1 MTRRLLAGGLTRA
14 IVILTRFPDL
24 KSAGYADDAL
34 PPGVGFMRKDVV
46 ERPEEIEAA
55 LNAVV
60 RERSGEVRHDTV
72 TVADLAVL
80 TRAQREVLA
89 LVAQGYDNEAI
100 AAMRSCSRS
109 SVANLIVGIYRRL
122 GIEQGGQLNPRVE
135 AVRRYTAAVG
145 LPERPG
151 E

>member
-1 MTRRLLAGGLTRA
+1 MTGQKGWVSPGPRATRGA
-14 IVILTRFPDL
+14 MSRFLSIPFFV
-24 KSAGYADDAL
+24 AADN
-34 PPGVGFMRKDVV
+34 RH
-46 ERPEEIEAA
+46 RPFTLHVAVQAPAKAA
-55 LNAVV
+55 LNAVA
-60 RERSGEVRHDTV
+60 RERSAEVRHDSAM
-72 TVADLAVL
+72 VADLAVL

-109 SVANLIVGIYRRL
+109 SVANLMVGIYRRL
-122 GIEQGGQLNPRVE
+122 GIEQGGLLNPRVE